1 MTMSAPA
8 QGGDPDGQLLLSGPA
23 VQPLLEQA
31 ARQAGGELL
40 DWRLDHLDHDP
51 GRTTTATY
59 AARVRWAAGERE
71 ELIGCSVRAHGPDAR
86 DEAALL
92 LDEGQRQAAV
102 WLHPFDPDLP
112 GLARAAFPDQVA
124 ELLGEH
130 RLLPHPV
137 RSADVELRM
146 VGYRPRRRAVVRVQ
160 AAGHVFYIKVLR
172 AAHADAIVRRH
183 EMLARA
189 GICAPE
195 VLAVTDEH
203 LLVLRELPGR
213 PLAQAIFDER
223 EPCGPD
229 AVIGLLDRLPA
240 EVRELELRPSWSES
254 VEHYARIIGESL
266 PEQEQRLTWMAATIT
281 QGLAGL
287 PAGDE
292 PTHGDLHEGQLHV
305 AGGRI
310 VGLLDVDTLG
320 PGRRADD
327 LACLVAHLTTV
338 QRMDAIQTGRVH
350 HLIRTWVPAFDER
363 VDPAE
368 LRLRTAAVVISLGT
382 GPRRGLEDDWK
393 AGTVAILDAAEALV
407 RQVG

>member
-1 MTMSAPA
+1 MILP
-8 QGGDPDGQLLLSGPA
+8 QGGDQDGQLLLTGPA

-31 ARQAGGELL
+31 TREAGGELL

-51 GRTTTATY
+51 DRSTTATY
-59 AARVRWAAGERE
+59 AARVRWVGGERE
-71 ELIGCSVRAHGPDAR
+71 ELIGCSIRAHGPDAS
-86 DEAALL
+86 DDGALL
-92 LDEGQRQAAV
+92 LDDGQRQAAV
-102 WLHPFDPDLP
+102 WIHPFDPDLP
-112 GLARAAFPDQVA
+112 GLARAAFTDQVA
-124 ELLGEH
+124 DLLGQH

-137 RSADVELRM
+137 RAVDVELRM

-160 AAGHVFYIKVLR
+160 AAGHVFYVKVLR
-172 AAHADAIVRRH
+172 PDHAAGVVRRH
-183 EMLARA
+183 EMLATA

-195 VLAVTDEH
+195 VLAVTEDH

-213 PLAQAIFDER
+213 PLSRAIFDEH

-240 EVRELELRPSWSES
+240 EVCELERRPAWSES
-254 VEHYARIIGESL
+254 VQHYARIISESL
-266 PEQEQRLTWMAATIT
+266 PEQEQRLDWMASTIT

-287 PAGDE
+287 PGGQE

-305 AGGRI
+305 AGGRV

-338 QRMDAIQTGRVH
+338 QRMDATQTERVH

-363 VDPAE
+363 VDPTE
-368 LRLRTAAVVISLGT
+368 LRLRTAAVVISLAT
-382 GPRRGLEDDWK
+382 GPRRGLEEDWQ
-393 AGTVAILDAAEALV
+393 AGTVEILDAAEALV